1 MLAKKDRYNVAVV
14 GATGAVGREMVEVL
28 EERKFPVGELQL
40 FASERSA
47 GEMIAFQDEDHPIQI
62 LTKRGVL
69 TVSILPVLGG
79 GGDQP
84 GVRAYRGPRRRL

>member
-1 MLAKKDRYNVAVV
+1 
-14 GATGAVGREMVEVL
+14 MVEVL

-62 LTKRGVL
+62 LTKEAFYGVAIALFSRGRRSAGSTRL
-69 TVSILPVLGG
+69 SR
-79 GGDQP
+79 P
-84 GVRAYRGPRRRL
+84 GPGRL